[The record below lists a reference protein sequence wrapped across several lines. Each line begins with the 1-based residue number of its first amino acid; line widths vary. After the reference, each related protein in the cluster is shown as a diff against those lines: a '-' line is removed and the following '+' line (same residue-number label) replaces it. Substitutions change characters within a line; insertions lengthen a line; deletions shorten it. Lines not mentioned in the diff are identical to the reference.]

1 MSTFSISPNQQTEE
15 LLDELLLT
23 VGGKKIDVINI
34 LADRF
39 LRLEKEN
46 QELKEQLDE
55 ERALRK
61 SLFRNVEHKLDV
73 LYEVE
78 NTRLHIERLPG
89 LKNSKEDPSVLFKET
104 EEYLEE
110 QRKKAIFHHLEKR
123 ASES

>member
-1 MSTFSISPNQQTEE
+1 MVKFSVSTNQQTEE
-15 LLDELLLT
+15 LLDKLLQT
-23 VGGKKIDVINI
+23 IGGKKIDVINL

-61 SLFRNVEHKLDV
+61 SLFRNIEYKVDV

-78 NTRLHIERLPG
+78 NTRLHVEPLPE
-89 LKNSKEDPSVLFKET
+89 LKRSSEAPSGLFKEI
-104 EEYLEE
+104 ENYLDT
-110 QRKKAIFHHLEKR
+110 QKAQTIFHQLEKR
-123 ASES
+123 VSES

>member
-1 MSTFSISPNQQTEE
+1 MSTFSINPNQQTEE

-55 ERALRK
+55 ERSLRK
-61 SLFRNVEHKLDV
+61 SLFRNIEHKVDV

-89 LKNSKEDPSVLFKET
+89 LKNSKEAPSVLFKET